1 MIRNIFKRRNKRIY
15 GHIISLGCNCEV
27 SFQFFLKYN
36 FVESSLFAWSYVGE
50 CCKLMFAL
58 KNMDVLSTKGFKK
71 EFPMYIDNATG
82 IAFHSKNSKDSTEQE
97 LLDELNGRIVYLRD
111 KFRKTAT
118 DGKKNLYIYKYP
130 SKDFSSE
137 KAVNDIKEL
146 YAILTELVEN
156 DFNLLIISEKQNKIA
171 IESMENVFIRYVK
184 FYTPDNKVTSKPYD
198 KKHYNKIFSEFKP
211 GFKLEK
217 KKRFKFEDTGD
228 E

>member
-1 MIRNIFKRRNKRIY
+1 MIRRIFKRRNKRIY

-36 FVESSLFAWSYVGE
+36 FVESSLFAWSYIGK
-50 CCKLMFAL
+50 CSKLVFAL
-58 KNMDVLSTKGFKK
+58 KNMDMLSTKGFTK
-71 EFPMYIDNATG
+71 EFPMYVDNATS
-82 IAFHSKNSKDSTEQE
+82 IAFHSKNSKDCTEQE
-97 LLDELNGRIVYLRD
+97 LLDELNGRIIYLRD
-111 KFRKTAT
+111 KFRKTTT

-137 KAVNDIKEL
+137 KAVDDIKEL
-146 YAILTELVEN
+146 YGTLTELVKN
-156 DFNLLIISEKQNKIA
+156 DFDLLIISEKQNKINL
-171 IESMENVFIRYVK
+171 ESMENVFIRYVN

-228 E
+228 K